1 MFETTNQAT
10 YLCQYSV
17 GYILVGSLT
26 KLALDQRINVHVKY
40 HLNRLA
46 TLATS
51 FQSQAQIQ
59 TFLRYESDLWM
70 AKKEVYSMG
79 DLQDPKMEVRY
90 YHISGHILWGYSLT

>member
-51 FQSQAQIQ
+51 FQSHWKAQIQ

-70 AKKEVYSMG
+70 EKKEIYSMG
-79 DLQDPKMEVRY
+79 DLQDPNMEVR
-90 YHISGHILWGYSLT
+90 

>member
-51 FQSQAQIQ
+51 FQS
-59 TFLRYESDLWM
+59 
-70 AKKEVYSMG
+70 
-79 DLQDPKMEVRY
+79 
-90 YHISGHILWGYSLT
+90 H